1 MAKKNIAYDY
11 ILNAIV
17 TCTLKPGQAIIEQ
30 EISETL
36 NISRTPIREA
46 LKQLE
51 SEGLVVHFPS
61 RGAFVMNPSVQ
72 DVEEIFQLRT
82 MFETEALKNAIYCIT
97 EEELDDIEN
106 QMRKLDDK
114 ALAVTKKTADLI
126 RIKEKFYESDR
137 ELHMLIMK
145 YSGNARMLKFHKTL
159 EVQLEQLRRISSQLP
174 MRLASSKLEH
184 LEIINEIRNR
194 DLDSAA
200 KKLTNHLSNVKESTF
215 KACISFAATK
225 Y

>member
-1 MAKKNIAYDY
+1 
-11 ILNAIV
+11 
-17 TCTLKPGQAIIEQ
+17 
-30 EISETL
+30 
-36 NISRTPIREA
+36 
-46 LKQLE
+46 
-51 SEGLVVHFPS
+51 
-61 RGAFVMNPSVQ
+61 MNPSVQ

-82 MFETEALKNAIYCIT
+82 MFETEALKNAIFCIT
-97 EEELDDIEN
+97 EEELDDIEA
-106 QMRKLDDK
+106 QMRLLDGK

-126 RIKEKFYESDR
+126 KLKEQFYESDR
-137 ELHMLIMK
+137 ILHMLIMK

-194 DLDSAA
+194 DLEKATE
-200 KKLTNHLSNVKESTF
+200 KLTNHLNNVKESTF